1 MIPLLETMGFL
12 LSTNTES
19 LSLSNFCA
27 ALLARMLLDALST
40 SCRARS
46 IVPEGLRWSSQ
57 ELIKKKGTC
66 HECRWTKERF
76 LSCLPW
82 LRKPHADKKGHR
94 GTLWKWGVFCY
105 TFACLCENTVYR
117 IRRVLA
123 TLSLLTWWIHLQL
136 QFSIFT
142 RSNQFILLQLLQKRT
157 WTFWNFTV
165 DVYLALN
172 VIIIA

>member
-57 ELIKKKGTC
+57 ELIKKK
-66 HECRWTKERF
+66 KEHVMNVDGPKRDF
-76 LSCLPW
+76 LL
-82 LRKPHADKKGHR
+82 
-94 GTLWKWGVFCY
+94 
-105 TFACLCENTVYR
+105 ACPG
-117 IRRVLA
+117 
-123 TLSLLTWWIHLQL
+123 
-136 QFSIFT
+136 
-142 RSNQFILLQLLQKRT
+142 
-157 WTFWNFTV
+157 
-165 DVYLALN
+165 
-172 VIIIA
+172 